1 MLLVAFAL
9 TGIISANAQIT
20 FRATAPSTV
29 VKGEQFRLSYTLNKE
44 GKDIRLPAN
53 MDGFEVL
60 FGPSVSTSYSQQT
73 INGKTTSES
82 SVSYTYILMPS
93 KVGSYSLEPASITV
107 DGSKYRSN
115 SVDIKVIEASQVPK
129 SQSSPGGSGSAA
141 GDPSV
146 KSTDAFIRAI
156 VSKSNVYEQEGF
168 IVTFRLYT
176 TLNVTDYGKI
186 EFPEFEGFMVEEVA
200 IPANQQLKIENY
212 NGKNYYTADLRKTL
226 LFPQRSGKMTI
237 PSGRIEIV
245 FSVPSGRK
253 VESFFGAHELN
264 VDVKKGLVT
273 NPATINVTALPANKP
288 DNFTGAVGSF
298 TFKPSISADKLKAN
312 ESLTITLNIEGS
324 GNIKLIKNPVIEFP
338 SNFENYDPT
347 ITNNVS
353 VTTNGLT
360 GTRTISYLTIPR
372 YEGSYTIPAIEFSYF
387 DLQSKSYKTLKSPEY
402 TLEVAKG
409 DPGSSNSSS
418 YVNQQSVQVEQDIR
432 FIKLKEPSFHS
443 KSNYFVGSGGYWL
456 WYLIPLVLFIVLSFI
471 NKKQARENANIAL
484 MRTKRANKMA
494 IKRLKAANKYLKEH
508 NKEKFYDEILRALWG
523 YFSDK
528 LSIPV
533 AQLTKDNIET
543 ELSTYGLNED
553 IIGKFIHI
561 LNTCEFAR
569 YAPAESNAA
578 MDNVY
583 KDTVEAIGK
592 MESQLKIK
600 NGKV

>member
-569 YAPAESNAA
+569 YAPTESNAA